1 MNFITIQKG
10 FGYNEF
16 YNNTEGFWLQQRTI
30 IYIFFFFFFY
40 RLAVIYT
47 GAMADIKRTILRTL
61 ETPVS

>member
-1 MNFITIQKG
+1 MDMSHCTSYG
-10 FGYNEF
+10 LGLGYNRELL
-16 YNNTEGFWLQQRTI
+16 YTFWFILLHVLL
-30 IYIFFFFFFY
+30 FCFFY

>member
-1 MNFITIQKG
+1 MDDDDDYDTHKIRQS
-10 FGYNEF
+10 
-16 YNNTEGFWLQQRTI
+16 I
-30 IYIFFFFFFY
+30 IHIFVFFFFY